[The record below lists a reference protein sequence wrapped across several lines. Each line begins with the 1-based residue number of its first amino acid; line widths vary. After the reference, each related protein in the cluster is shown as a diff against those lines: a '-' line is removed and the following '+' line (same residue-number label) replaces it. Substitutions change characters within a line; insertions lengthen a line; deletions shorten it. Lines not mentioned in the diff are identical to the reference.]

1 MSNSKLLNRLE
12 ALTPIQQVGL
22 CQAILGR
29 LTAKPQA
36 ISDAAQALD
45 PGVRDDPSF
54 KALATEA
61 RADPAGALDKA
72 ASAAVA
78 KTFLLAAAA
87 DPDLSP
93 LVETELEN
101 FRDEKQFVVETLALS
116 AAVSLIIV
124 VATTRFKYADG
135 KIEIEKEVAS
145 PELVK
150 QAMMITRHAAP
161 NTD

>member
-1 MSNSKLLNRLE
+1 MSNSKLLSRLE
-12 ALTPIQQVGL
+12 ALSPIQQVGL

-29 LTAKPQA
+29 LTATPKA
-36 ISDAAQALD
+36 INDAAQALD
-45 PGVRDDPSF
+45 PTVRDDPAF
-54 KALATEA
+54 QALATEA
-61 RADPAGALDKA
+61 RDDPAGTLNKA

-78 KTFLLAAAA
+78 KTFLFAAAA
-87 DPDLSP
+87 DPDFSP
-93 LVETELEN
+93 LVEMELEQ

-116 AAVSLIIV
+116 AAVSMIIV

-150 QAMMITRHAAP
+150 QAMMITNHAAP
-161 NTD
+161 TTQ